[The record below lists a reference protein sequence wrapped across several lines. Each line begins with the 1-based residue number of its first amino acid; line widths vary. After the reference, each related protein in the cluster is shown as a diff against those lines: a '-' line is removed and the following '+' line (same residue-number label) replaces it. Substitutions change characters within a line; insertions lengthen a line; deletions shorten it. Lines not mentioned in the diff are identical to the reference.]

1 MSLRHHRIGGIPQ
14 SRPALEAEA
23 PPVNEC
29 RIRSGQ
35 QSGAANGIQESTVD
49 IIVSILV
56 SESSSPEAAADPYEV
71 QIHDA
76 LFADRRLGGLAT
88 LLQRLGGQW
97 AFDLGDSV
105 SRQITYR
112 YTYRTPINDLDTVAD
127 DDTIH
132 PLHARPDELWLGDV
146 PQKGT
151 AVPMDA
157 DLAAQSPPR

>member
-1 MSLRHHRIGGIPQ
+1 MSSIRLRIADAVADVIATATGLVVFRNLD
-14 SRPALEAEA
+14 RALEAERA
-23 PPVNEC
+23 PAVNVE
-29 RIRSGQ
+29 SGPDNSQ
-35 QSGAANGIQESTVD
+35 AQPAGIQESTVD

-56 SESSSPEAAADPYEV
+56 SQSSSPEAAADPYEV

-112 YTYRTPINDLDTVAD
+112 YTYRTPINALETVA
-127 DDTIH
+127 
-132 PLHARPDELWLGDV
+132 
-146 PQKGT
+146 
-151 AVPMDA
+151 
-157 DLAAQSPPR
+157 